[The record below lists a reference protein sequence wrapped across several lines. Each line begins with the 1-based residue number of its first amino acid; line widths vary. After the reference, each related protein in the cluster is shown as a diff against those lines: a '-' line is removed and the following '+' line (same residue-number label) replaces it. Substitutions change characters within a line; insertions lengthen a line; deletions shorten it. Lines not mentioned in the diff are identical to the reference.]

1 MLTSI
6 SIHRD
11 NIIEILKKIYSDI
24 KLANSL
30 GFKGGTALY
39 LLYDLDRFSVDI
51 DLDLISEESEK
62 YVFDELTK
70 LFRENFVIK
79 EIYNKKHTIFYMVSY
94 DEKSK
99 NIKIE
104 INKRIF
110 GSGYEIK
117 NYLGINLNVMVKDD
131 MFSNKLVALY
141 ERNGESNRDIYDIN
155 FFLKTGSTL
164 NDKIIIKRTNKKVEE
179 IIRKCILIIE
189 RKKENTILR
198 GIGELLSNSQKDFVK
213 KNLKDESIFRLRKL
227 LLNYEK
233 PVTG

>member
-1 MLTSI
+1 MLTGI
-6 SIHRD
+6 NIHRD
-11 NIIEILKKIYSDI
+11 NIIEILKKIFGDI
-24 KLANSL
+24 KLANLL

-39 LLYDLDRFSVDI
+39 LLYGLDRFSVDI
-51 DLDLISEESEK
+51 DLDLLSEDSDS
-62 YVFDELTK
+62 YVLDELTK
-70 LFRENFVIK
+70 LLRRNFVVK
-79 EIYNKKHTIFYMVSY
+79 EIFNKKHTIFFMVSY
-94 DEKSK
+94 DNKSK

-117 NYLGINLNVMVKDD
+117 NYLGISLKVMLKDD

-141 ERNGESNRDIYDIN
+141 ERNGDSNRDIYDVN

-164 NDKIIIKRTNKKVEE
+164 NDKIILRRTNENVEE
-179 IIRKCILIIE
+179 IIKKCILIIE

-198 GIGELLSNSQKDFVK
+198 GIGELLSNSQKVYVK
-213 KNLKDESIFRLRKL
+213 KNLKDETIFRLKKL

-233 PVTG
+233 HIPK